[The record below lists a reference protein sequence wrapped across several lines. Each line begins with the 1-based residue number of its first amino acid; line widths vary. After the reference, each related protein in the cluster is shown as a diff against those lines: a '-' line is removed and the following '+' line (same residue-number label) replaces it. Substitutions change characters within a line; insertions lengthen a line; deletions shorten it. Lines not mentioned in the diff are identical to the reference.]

1 MKFNMFMPNEEE
13 KKLILTALETIDISR
28 QSYYYKNEKLI
39 QLKTKSRN
47 SFNNAIVYS
56 TDLTEKLDFGST
68 FRGLNE
74 CTIQVMDCDSI
85 EAALKL
91 NMPLVMNFANPYRPG
106 GGFFYGAKA
115 QEESLCRSST
125 LYLSLSSEAA
135 DEMYSY
141 NNQHK
146 SSVNSDYMILS
157 PDVCVFRNSKYELL
171 DEPYYVS
178 VISVSAPESCD
189 IVLPK
194 SELEEIMKKRI
205 RNMLNVA
212 SKHGYRSLVLG
223 AWGCGAFG
231 NDANSVASCFYDVL
245 INQNYSYWF
254 DNIIFAIL
262 SDKEKLEVFQKQFNA
277 I

>member
-1 MKFNMFMPNEEE
+1 MKFNMFIPNEEE
-13 KKLILTALETIDISR
+13 KKLILTALETIDILR
-28 QSYYYKNEKLI
+28 QGYYYKNEKLI

-47 SFNNAIVYS
+47 NFNNAIVYS
-56 TDLTEKLDFGST
+56 TNLTEKFDLESKFS
-68 FRGLNE
+68 GLNK
-74 CTIQVMDCDSI
+74 CTIQVMDCDSF

-135 DEMYSY
+135 NEVYLY

-146 SSVNSDYMILS
+146 SSVNSDYIILS

-171 DEPYYVS
+171 DNPYYVS
-178 VISVSAPESCD
+178 VISVSAPENCGIILS
-189 IVLPK
+189 K
-194 SELEEIMKKRI
+194 NELEEIMIKRI

-245 INQNYSYWF
+245 INENYSHWF
-254 DNIIFAIL
+254 DNVIFSIL
-262 SDKEKLEVFQKQFNA
+262 SDKEKLEVFQKQFNT